1 LRGLVNISNHPKIV
15 IDTNIFI
22 YIFKNKIAVERELS
36 NLLGIFEL
44 YTTDGVLNELKR
56 LSNTKWEAKAALQ
69 YIESKRLGIIKTN
82 KNGDESILFVSKMK
96 DTYILTNDFN
106 LARKIKSFGGKV
118 IILKGFKRLDFY

>member
-1 LRGLVNISNHPKIV
+1 MVNILDHPKIV

-22 YIFKNKIAVERELS
+22 YIFKNKISVERELF
-36 NLLGIFEL
+36 NLLGTFEL

-56 LSNTKWEAKAALQ
+56 LSKTNWEAKAALQ
-69 YIESKRLGIIKTN
+69 YIEIKKLKIIKTN

-106 LARKIKSFGGKV
+106 LARKIKSYGGKV
-118 IILKGFKRLDFY
+118 IITKGFKRLDFY